1 MDDKSFINLISD
13 ENLEKINIDPMLIDS
28 FKRVMKKL
36 QAYFN
41 ANGYT
46 SERDYQAFFN
56 ENLLNDDS
64 SKNLSFYLNDEPSKI
79 GANGFYDGKRICI
92 DKSRILDKDRIDH
105 TLCHEFIHFLVMK
118 NVINDK
124 YADSTFKFGG
134 FINEALTEMLTRQM
148 YPDSGSYDPQ
158 VNMMD
163 FANLLS
169 DKENNYSLFLRGRI
183 DARGYG
189 GSSWNNFIKNVTL
202 YQNKWNGTT
211 FRLMD
216 AINDEYYIQAQ
227 RDLIESKI
235 SPHLISSFEDYIE
248 KIDILNR
255 RPVADNE
262 FMESLFNR
270 IDENM
275 IRNLSLKN
283 EKLQMF
289 MRKKLK
295 EYREMVSSSAKYKN
309 NDIYEFEIAGH
320 KIAIDKNR
328 QLYGT
333 TGISYSASWN
343 PNTSIYEI
351 KIDNESIK
359 LNINKIDFKKWQ
371 NDSLKRQDVIA
382 KYFSKTAKD
391 DVKAVSQVARTE
403 GLIKLERFD
412 IPPINSGGN
421 KKSNHVYVATYNDSI
436 EILNNLYQVGVMEN
450 VNQAQYV
457 GVTSLDPKNSAI
469 YMNTLG
475 KIKRGYVYS
484 CFNQKYLQKQS
495 INLLKRKIMPT
506 LSKEEISQIIENYK
520 QSSEYDEEDEL
531 TKEELQDFAI
541 NFFAKNRYYE
551 LLEDDRQ
558 NIFDTVVNSNQ
569 KYFVSV
575 EDGKIDVSLL
585 FGDKIVTAFRS
596 NAETLI
602 NTKGNGLYN
611 EQYDILVKDR
621 EIGQEKESSKIP
633 IDDDGNMMFS
643 SSKRNK
649 ILDYQEKLKKSVNNT
664 NFEEQ
669 KLEYNMDVSRKL

>member
-216 AINDEYYIQAQ
+216 AINAEYYIQAQ

-391 DVKAVSQVARTE
+391 DVKAVSQVASTE

-469 YMNTLG
+469 YMNPLR

-495 INLLKRKIMPT
+495 INLLKQMIMPT
-506 LSKEEISQIIENYK
+506 LSKEEISQIIEKYK
-520 QSSEYDEEDEL
+520 QSGEYDEEDEL